1 MADPCAQLVVPR
13 GIEVEKAATELLH
26 PCAPLGCFC
35 ACFRRYAGFTRT
47 FGKEPNRAAE
57 DFAVCIGCSAHFLAG
72 HWVAGEK
79 SGLVGLVVV
88 TGGMLAEN
96 SFHAADVGY
105 ELMWLQNTSELFQVF
120 ENAENR
126 AAEQN
131 QIALGGGCQR
141 FFGNYVDRREAQCG
155 RCLSRVAVP
164 SDDRSAE
171 AVLAQRHSHGASDQ
185 AGAENGDAL
194 DRHIYAIVL
203 STAEAIT
210 RNSCISLANCSGK
223 SVCAP
228 SETALSGFGC
238 TSISKPS
245 APAAT
250 AARAIA
256 GTLSRRP
263 TPCDGSPSIGRCD
276 SFLMTGIA
284 EMSIVLRVYVSK
296 VRMPRSQS
304 MTS

>member
-155 RCLSRVAVP
+155 RCLSRIAVP

-194 DRHIYAIVL
+194 DGHA
-203 STAEAIT
+203 T
-210 RNSCISLANCSGK
+210 RSS
-223 SVCAP
+223 
-228 SETALSGFGC
+228 
-238 TSISKPS
+238 
-245 APAAT
+245 
-250 AARAIA
+250 
-256 GTLSRRP
+256 SRRRRRSRV
-263 TPCDGSPSIGRCD
+263 TPASAWRTARGRASAHRRRLPCLDSDALRSASRLRPRQLRRVPSRALCRAGRRRATD
-276 SFLMTGIA
+276 RRASADATVF
-284 EMSIVLRVYVSK
+284 
-296 VRMPRSQS
+296 
-304 MTS
+304 